1 MNKIVT
7 LSFLALASCGLS
19 LDLIETELP
28 PPDYSN
34 IDYWIAHPEK
44 MDLSDSS
51 YTGERINQFDV
62 PVFFVSPT
70 VYFPDKKESWNLNP
84 SND

>member
-1 MNKIVT
+1 MNKIVA

-28 PPDYSN
+28 PPDYSK

-44 MDLSDSS
+44 RDLSDSS
-51 YTGERINQFDV
+51 YTGDRINQFDV
-62 PVFFVSPT
+62 PVFFVSST
-70 VYFPDKKESWNLNP
+70 VYFPDKKNLEFKP
-84 SND
+84 FQ

>member
-7 LSFLALASCGLS
+7 LSFLAFASCGLS

-62 PVFFVSPT
+62 PVFCEPYGILSR
-70 VYFPDKKESWNLNP
+70 
-84 SND
+84 